1 MSITIIFFVV
11 YSSSQNSDIL
21 ENSLPENGELLSDL
35 DETSPSPKC
44 VKYDGKRKIQNRRPI
59 VTSSI
64 IRGKQMGSA
73 NKRKRHFHH
82 RSFVHLI
89 DDGLDKTN
97 LPSLR
102 KKLDIQQT
110 LERHETY
117 TKYPRGN
124 PGFVYY
130 LKYSL
135 KKDINHNSW
144 RIIQFD
150 FARNNYMM
158 KNNDLNGQTI
168 WVSPK
173 QITAFP
179 DFDNLTPNE
188 KLSMVA
194 ECSKIPVV
202 KPNMVS
208 VSSQTEV
215 KIESLQTAWTE
226 IHIIELEEKCY
237 GLQRD
242 IERQKRIIEDL
253 EKKLQIKTKE
263 SQMNKDAYKTIRNDH
278 VETHVLVS
286 KDLKHMQAMVETS
299 ELRRAEC
306 IRMIQTIPAKYLK
319 PYRKSLE
326 NMLSSATQACCRVQ
340 PKQNENSANIIV
352 YSI

>member
-1 MSITIIFFVV
+1 M
-11 YSSSQNSDIL
+11 
-21 ENSLPENGELLSDL
+21 
-35 DETSPSPKC
+35 SPSPKC
-44 VKYDGKRKIQNRRPI
+44 VKYDGKRNIQNRIPI
-59 VTSSI
+59 VPSSI
-64 IRGKQMGSA
+64 IRGKQMESS
-73 NKRKRHFHH
+73 NKRKRHFHY
-82 RSFVHLI
+82 RSFIHSM

-97 LPSLR
+97 LSSLR
-102 KKLDIQQT
+102 KRLDIQQT

-117 TKYPRGN
+117 TKYPCGN
-124 PGFVYY
+124 LGFVNY

-150 FARNNYMM
+150 FARNNYMI

-179 DFDNLTPNE
+179 DFDTLTPSE
-188 KLSMVA
+188 KPSMVA
-194 ECSKIPVV
+194 ESSKIPAV

-226 IHIIELEEKCY
+226 IHIIELEEICY

-242 IERQKRIIEDL
+242 IERQKRIFEAL

-263 SQMNKDAYKTIRNDH
+263 SQMHKDAYNTIRNDH
-278 VETHVLVS
+278 VKTHVLVS

-299 ELRRAEC
+299 EQRRAEC
-306 IRMIQTIPAKYLK
+306 IRMIQTIPAKYSK
-319 PYRKSLE
+319 PYRKSVE
-326 NMLSSATQACCRVQ
+326 NMLSSATEAKR
-340 PKQNENSANIIV
+340 KFYKHNSLFNLKKGNLKSYLG
-352 YSI
+352 YSWLPDRNREQIEDWRSKYNLPIDIEKI